1 MSRYL
6 MRYRSTQDLSREWV
20 IEQDAPSA
28 ADLVQR
34 VREAHGA
41 IYILQLEETKAAP
54 PKPLA
59 AAPQRV

>member
-28 ADLVQR
+28 ADLAQR
-34 VREAHGA
+34 VREAQGA
-41 IYILQLEETKAAP
+41 IYILQLEEAK
-54 PKPLA
+54 KLKRLA
-59 AAPQRV
+59 AASQGA

>member
-34 VREAHGA
+34 VREAQGA
-41 IYILQLEETKAAP
+41 IYILQLEETKATP

-59 AAPQRV
+59 AAPQQV